1 MVISSENSKKDAVHQ
16 KNNCFAFTKQ
26 NGYPMEKND
35 CKLKMA
41 LTLYV
46 FFLCFIKFVLQLLK
60 VLSQKAAIAI
70 LKAVK
75 LSEKSQ
81 Q

>member
-1 MVISSENSKKDAVHQ
+1 
-16 KNNCFAFTKQ
+16 
-26 NGYPMEKND
+26 MEKND

-46 FFLCFIKFVLQLLK
+46 FFLCFIKLVLQLLK
-60 VLSQKAAIAI
+60 VLSQKVAIAI